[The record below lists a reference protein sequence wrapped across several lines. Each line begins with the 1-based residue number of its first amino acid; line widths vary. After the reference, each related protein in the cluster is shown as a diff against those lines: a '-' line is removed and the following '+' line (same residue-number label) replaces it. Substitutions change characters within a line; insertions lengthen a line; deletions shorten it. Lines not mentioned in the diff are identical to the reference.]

1 MVSGLPGTG
10 KSALADR
17 LGRHLP
23 AAVLSVDPIEAAILR
38 SGFEQTFETG
48 LAAYEV
54 VATVAAS
61 HLRLGLS
68 VIVDAVRLRWRSP
81 GTCGAGPPPTQARQL
96 QVIEVVCGDA
106 DVHRRRLEDRERG
119 IEGFPEPSWD

>member
-1 MVSGLPGTG
+1 MLIVVSGLPGTG

-54 VATVAAS
+54 VATVARRATCAS
-61 HLRLGLS
+61 VSR
-68 VIVDAVRLRWRSP
+68 
-81 GTCGAGPPPTQARQL
+81 
-96 QVIEVVCGDA
+96 
-106 DVHRRRLEDRERG
+106 
-119 IEGFPEPSWD
+119 